1 MDDILIQVIKDCYNE
16 VLGREPDFTG
26 IHTYLRHLKQGK
38 TRDWLTSILK
48 TSEEYQTKSL
58 SLPSEE
64 VQTISFKPCR
74 KARSRIEEE
83 ITQKPE
89 TNKETNEET
98 QIQNKK
104 EVINIFMCVR
114 DNEEDLSYTLSKFKK
129 LERKHKEYDFYYYIL
144 ENDSKDDTPHMV
156 IDFFSYS
163 KGKYRIEKSEK
174 KKWGAVVDNQRIHD
188 MANYRNMMLE
198 LCNSWEDST
207 YSFVVDTEITFDDD
221 IIENM
226 IHLAE
231 KYKEYVMITPFGAV
245 ENSLKYY
252 DTYAF
257 HGIDMKPGVF
267 PYSSSSSVLEVQS
280 AFAGFA
286 LIRSDALRQ
295 SKWGV
300 LEDVKVSEHNYLC
313 KQLQKHGKIMCAKNI
328 IVRWKK

>member
-1 MDDILIQVIKDCYNE
+1 MDDILIQVIKDCYDE

-38 TRDWLTSILK
+38 TREWLIQILK
-48 TSEEYQTKSL
+48 GSEEHKTKFL
-58 SLPSEE
+58 SKPSEE
-64 VQTISFKPCR
+64 VQTITFKPLR
-74 KARSRIEEE
+74 KTRSKTEELPKKASE
-83 ITQKPE
+83 
-89 TNKETNEET
+89 KESET
-98 QIQNKK
+98 QEAPVFQK

-114 DNEEDLSYTLSKFKK
+114 DNEDDLSYTLSKFKK
-129 LERKHKEYDFYYYIL
+129 LERRHAEYDFYYYII

-174 KKWGAVVDNQRIHD
+174 TKWGNVVDNKRIHD
-188 MANYRNMMLE
+188 MAQYRNMMLE
-198 LCNSWEDST
+198 LCNSWEHSN

-221 IIENM
+221 IMENM

-231 KYKEYVMITPFGAV
+231 KYKEYVMITPFGTV
-245 ENSLKYY
+245 NNSMKYY

-257 HGIDMKPGVF
+257 HAIDMKPGIF

-286 LIRSDALRQ
+286 LIRSHALQ
-295 SKWGV
+295 QCKWGV
-300 LEDVKVSEHNYLC
+300 IEDVKVSEHNYLC

-328 IVRWKK
+328 IVRWKNK

>member
-1 MDDILIQVIKDCYNE
+1 MDDILIQVIKDCYDE

-38 TRDWLTSILK
+38 TREWLVQILK
-48 TSEEYQTKSL
+48 RSEEYKTKSL
-58 SLPSEE
+58 TKPSEE
-64 VQTISFKPCR
+64 VQTIRFKPLR
-74 KARSRIEEE
+74 KTRSKTEEGQKEEE
-83 ITQKPE
+83 L
-89 TNKETNEET
+89 NKTNEVDNE
-98 QIQNKK
+98 NEK
-104 EVINIFMCVR
+104 EVINVFMCVR

-129 LERKHKEYDFYYYIL
+129 LERRHPEYDFYYYIL

-174 KKWGAVVDNQRIHD
+174 KKWGTVVDNHRVHD

-198 LCNSWEDST
+198 LCNSWEHSN

-231 KYKEYVMITPFGAV
+231 KYKEYVMITPFGTV
-245 ENSLKYY
+245 DKSMKYY

-286 LIRSDALRQ
+286 LIRSHALQQ

-300 LEDVKVSEHNYLC
+300 LEEVKVSEHNYLC